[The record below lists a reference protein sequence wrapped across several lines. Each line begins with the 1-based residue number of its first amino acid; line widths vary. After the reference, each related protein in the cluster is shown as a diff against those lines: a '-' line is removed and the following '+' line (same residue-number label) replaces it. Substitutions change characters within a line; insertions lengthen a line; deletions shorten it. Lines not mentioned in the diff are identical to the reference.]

1 MSQLNGD
8 LPVTLQYQL
17 KNLLLAKIKGHQW
30 DVNSKIPSER
40 EICEQY
46 AVSRTTV
53 REVLKDLEREGYLV
67 RKQGKGTFVKYP
79 AMEQKLSKFYSFS
92 EEIRARNLEASTRI
106 VSFEMIPADSLVAR
120 KLGIREETPVY
131 AITRLRLAGDH
142 VFAYERS
149 YIPYE
154 LVPGITPSAV
164 EEQGLYRTI
173 TACSD
178 LVADEAVEEF
188 DAVNCP
194 AGIAQ
199 LLGVAPRTALLQ
211 LTRTTQAR
219 GLTIEY
225 CVSFVRSDRYKYKV
239 VLK

>member
-17 KNLLLAKIKGHQW
+17 RNLLLGKIKSHQW

-46 AVSRTTV
+46 SVSRTTV

-79 AMEQKLSKFYSFS
+79 AVEQKLTKFYSFS
-92 EEIRARNLEASTRI
+92 EEIRAMNLKASTQI
-106 VSFEMIPADSLVAR
+106 VSFEIIPADGHTTQRLS
-120 KLGIREETPVY
+120 IREDDSVY
-131 AITRLRLAGDH
+131 AISRLRLAGDH

-149 YIPYE
+149 YIPYD
-154 LVPGITPSAV
+154 LIPGITPSAV

-173 TACSD
+173 TACSN

-211 LTRTTQAR
+211 LTRTTQAQ
-219 GLTIEY
+219 GVTIEY